1 MRAILFILSVFTT
14 AAASAQYYYND
25 IIGTSE
31 INQQMA
37 VYVVNK
43 VKTVSSTGYDRNG
56 SKNHSFSEYQE
67 VRNNGRELKV
77 SNIANMNKTVEV
89 HSFDNQGRV
98 VQITDSTQAVK
109 NSTRYE
115 YNTEGRITKVQNS
128 AADSATAFNHTEIH
142 LWYYNSAG
150 KPEKMWRIL
159 QNSGALNTVDSMEVR
174 FTLDENGNVGE
185 ERTYKKGKETSYLY
199 YYYDDKNKLSD
210 VVRYN
215 TRLKRLMP
223 DLMFEYDDAGRVA
236 QKITTTPAQ
245 KVGYLI
251 WRYIYNDKGLKTKEA
266 LFNNDKQLTGKI
278 EYSYT
283 FGQ

>member
-1 MRAILFILSVFTT
+1 
-14 AAASAQYYYND
+14 
-25 IIGTSE
+25 
-31 INQQMA
+31 
-37 VYVVNK
+37 
-43 VKTVSSTGYDRNG
+43 
-56 SKNHSFSEYQE
+56 
-67 VRNNGRELKV
+67 
-77 SNIANMNKTVEV
+77 MNKTVGI

-109 NSTRYE
+109 NSTRYD

-128 AADSATAFNHTEIH
+128 AVDSATAFNHTEIH
-142 LWYYNSAG
+142 WWYYNSAG

-215 TRLKRLMP
+215 PRLKRLMP
-223 DLMFEYDDAGRVA
+223 DLMFEYDDAGRMA

-278 EYSYT
+278 EYTYT
-283 FGQ
+283 FEQ